1 MSQERKNKIICVAN
15 QKGGVAKTTTSAY
28 LGTALSRLNKSVLV
42 VDCDPQCNL
51 TYSMELDEG
60 QQEFAL
66 ENNLATIY
74 ESGQSAEECLIK
86 LRDSLTLLA
95 GSSDLVMTEI
105 TMDSNPQSLA
115 SEPERMLRNAISPLR
130 DQFDYTII
138 DCPPS
143 QGMLTLNALVAAD
156 YVLIPSLASVISL
169 TGLERMIEQIHEI
182 VHGDMALNPELKI
195 LGVLI
200 TRFRKDRNT
209 ELEMEAK
216 LRSAPEEF
224 HVFNTVIPDRSQ
236 FGLMGELKQQTGKP
250 LMDLSMVSYSLMP
263 YMTLA
268 VEIEKMLTPKSS
280 PRAQA
285 RQQEEAPKP

>member
-1 MSQERKNKIICVAN
+1 MSPPKSNKIICVAN
-15 QKGGVAKTTTSAY
+15 QKGGVAKTTTAAY
-28 LGTALSRLNKSVLV
+28 LGAALSRLNKDVLV
-42 VDCDPQCNL
+42 IDSDPQCNL
-51 TYSMELDEG
+51 SYSLEFDEV

-74 ESGQSAEECLIK
+74 ESGQAAQQCL
-86 LRDSLTLLA
+86 LRVKDNFHAIS

-105 TMDSNPQSLA
+105 TLDSNPQSLA
-115 SEPERMLRNAISPLR
+115 SEPERMLRNALLPLR
-130 DQFDYTII
+130 ERFDYTII

-156 YVLIPSLASVISL
+156 YLIIPTLASVISL
-169 TGLERMIEQIHEI
+169 TGLERMLEQTHEI
-182 VHGDMALNPELKI
+182 VHGDMALNPDLKI

-209 ELEMEAK
+209 EIEIESK

-224 HVFNTVIPDRSQ
+224 HVFKAVIPDRSQ
-236 FGLMGELKQQTGKP
+236 FGLMGELKSQTGKH
-250 LMDLSMVSYSLMP
+250 LIDLSMVSYSLLP

-268 VEIEKMLTPKSS
+268 MEIEKMLS
-280 PRAQA
+280 
-285 RQQEEAPKP
+285 PKPTGARGRLR